1 MKKNIAFIYFKE
13 YRGAQTVY
21 DHIYCFKQYS
31 HHWITYFH
39 ALSSQLSKKTL
50 EKFDIIV
57 IHYTVAMFE
66 DYRFPPQLRVL
77 LRHLRAKKVVF
88 IQDEY
93 RRINATI
100 ENLNYIKADLLFTC
114 FPDSEIEKVYPV
126 KKLPNLIKVNT
137 LTGFV
142 PEELLKL
149 KKVPYTKRALD
160 VVYRSRRVPT
170 WLGELGREKWR
181 IAERFISEGAKFSL
195 RQDISVE
202 EFDRIY
208 GKKWI
213 KFLSNSKAALGVES
227 GASVLDFDGE
237 IQQKVERYEE
247 SNPWASFET
256 MKNLFFSHLE
266 GKVFL
271 NQISPRCFECA
282 ALKTLMILYEGHYSG
297 ILIPWR
303 HYIPLKKDHSNIEE
317 IVSVLR
323 DQKKWEQITEAAYT
337 EIACNPLYSYKNF
350 VKTFDDHIDQL
361 FSNTFSSVSQK
372 VFVVPLHAWSFSPDN
387 IVYTVS
393 VFGLLFLSML
403 PFSRKQKI
411 ALRNLLKIYRTHVGV
426 FIKKI
431 QLLNSLFIRLK
442 IKNTKKL
449 LDRNFTNIFS
459 NKKIY
464 EEAFILST
472 ILSYSKKIKKI
483 GGRPV
488 LSFTISNNEAILYVG
503 EQKKEKTLVV
513 ETVRDVPYFEGPL
526 KVISEKSW
534 GLPLH
539 LRNLKVSLPHAQQ
552 IIELMK

>member
-13 YRGAQTVY
+13 YRIAQTVY
-21 DHIYCFKQYS
+21 DHIYCFQKHS
-31 HHWITYFH
+31 RHHITYFH
-39 ALSSQLSKKTL
+39 ALSNQLSKKTL
-50 EKFDIIV
+50 EKFEVVV
-57 IHYTVAMFE
+57 IHYTIAMFH
-66 DYRFPPQLRVL
+66 DYRFPPQLRIL
-77 LRHLRAKKVVF
+77 LRNLTAKKVVF

-93 RRINATI
+93 RQINAII
-100 ENLNYIKADLLFTC
+100 ENLEYIKADLLFTC
-114 FPDSEIEKVYPV
+114 FPDAEIEKVYPV

-142 PEELLKL
+142 PEKLLKL
-149 KKVPYTKRALD
+149 KKVPYDQRVLD

-181 IAERFISEGAKFSL
+181 IAERFASDGAKFSL

-213 KFLSNSKAALGVES
+213 KFLSKSKSALGVES

-237 IQQKVERYEE
+237 IQRKVENYEE
-247 SNPWASFET
+247 ANPWASFET
-256 MKNLFFSHLE
+256 IKNLFFSHLE

-323 DQKKWEQITEAAYT
+323 DQKKWEQITETAYT

-350 VKTFDDHIDQL
+350 VKTFDDHTDQL
-361 FSNTFSSVSQK
+361 FSNAPSSVSQK
-372 VFVVPLHAWSFSPDN
+372 RFIVPLPVWSFSADN
-387 IVYTVS
+387 VVYKVS
-393 VFGLLFLSML
+393 VLGLRFLIML
-403 PFSRKQKI
+403 PLSRKQKI
-411 ALRNLLKIYRTHVGV
+411 ALRNLLKTYNLGGL
-426 FIKKI
+426 IKKI
-431 QLLNSLFIRLK
+431 QLINSLFIRLK
-442 IKNTKKL
+442 IKNIKKL
-449 LDRNFTNIFS
+449 LDRNFINIFS

-472 ILSYSKKIKKI
+472 ILSYNKKIKKI
-483 GGRPV
+483 GRRPL

-503 EQKKEKTLVV
+503 EQQRKKTIVVV
-513 ETVRDVPYFEGPL
+513 ETERHLPDFEGPL

-534 GLPLH
+534 GLPAH
-539 LRNLKVSLPHAQQ
+539 LRNLNVSLPHAQQ